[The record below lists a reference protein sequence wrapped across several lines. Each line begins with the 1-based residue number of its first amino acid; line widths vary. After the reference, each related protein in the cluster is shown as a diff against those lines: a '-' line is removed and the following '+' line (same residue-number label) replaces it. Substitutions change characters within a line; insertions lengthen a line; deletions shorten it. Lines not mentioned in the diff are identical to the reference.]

1 MMHSYSGAAEWLGIG
16 KTLLFEEVANG
27 RILPVRIGRRV
38 LFPTASLEDYEQLL
52 VEEALAEGKGRL

>member
-38 LFPTASLEDYEQLL
+38 LFPTASLEDYEQL
-52 VEEALAEGKGRL
+52 